1 MVQFE
6 EELQQKNTAALRI
19 KEQEDLA
26 QMLSVKYGLPYT
38 DLTLVPVNIDALKE
52 VSEADARAA
61 KIAPFRV
68 VGKVLHIA
76 TVSPKDPET
85 LHALKELENRGFKTS
100 LHIASERSLNEAWK
114 YYKDVSL
121 SVETSGGILEI
132 SHEKIRGYLE
142 KIKTTEDVIKI
153 VDEVLQSKQKYQTT
167 QLLELLIASALAT
180 DASDIHVEPKEDA
193 VEVRFRLDGV
203 LHKLLSLEHAV
214 SKLVVSRIKLLSGMK
229 LNIKDAAQDGR
240 FSIKLE
246 GADVEIRSSAIPGA
260 YGESIVLRILNPKAI
275 RVSFENLG
283 IEPYLLGLIEKE
295 VEKPNGMVVNTGPTG
310 SGKTTTLYAFL
321 KKLHTPEVKIVTIED
336 PVEYHLPGVTQTQV
350 DTESG
355 YTFANGLRSVLR
367 QDPDVIMVGEI
378 RDNDT
383 AETAIQA
390 ALTGH
395 MVLST
400 LHTNDAAGALPRFVD
415 LGVNPKIIG
424 SALNVV
430 LAQRLVRKLCEACK
444 KQEKSTDE
452 ERALFES
459 VVATLP
465 ERYKNEV
472 AGTDFS
478 LTWHAGGGC
487 AKCGTIG
494 YKGRIGV
501 FEAIIMNAEIEKLI
515 QANPSAREIR
525 GVADAQGL
533 LTLKQD
539 GVLKVLKGVTT
550 LAELARVVGS

>member
-1 MVQFE
+1 
-6 EELQQKNTAALRI
+6 
-19 KEQEDLA
+19 
-26 QMLSVKYGLPYT
+26 MLSVKYGLPYT

-52 VSEADARAA
+52 MSEADARAA
-61 KIAPFRV
+61 KVAPFRV

-76 TVSPKDPET
+76 VVSPEN
-85 LHALKELENRGFKTS
+85 LEAVRVLNELKSRGFKTE
-100 LHIASERSLNEAWK
+100 LYLASERSLSEAWK

-121 SVETSGGILEI
+121 SVETSGGVLEV

-142 KIKTTEDVIKI
+142 KIKTTEDVVKI
-153 VDEVLQSKQKYQTT
+153 VNEVLQSKQKYQTT

-180 DASDIHVEPKEDA
+180 DASDLHLEPKEDA

-203 LHKLLSLEHAV
+203 LHKLVSLEHAV
-214 SKLVVSRIKLLSGMK
+214 SNLIVSRIKLLSGMK
-229 LNIKDAAQDGR
+229 LNVKDAAQDGR

-260 YGESIVLRILNPKAI
+260 YGESVVLRVLNPKAI
-275 RVSFENLG
+275 RVGFENLG
-283 IEPYLLGLIEKE
+283 IEPYLLSLIEKE
-295 VEKPNGMVVNTGPTG
+295 VKKPNGMVINTGPTG

-321 KKLHTPEVKIVTIED
+321 QKLHTPEVKIVTIED
-336 PVEYHLPGVTQTQV
+336 PIEYHLHGVTQTQV

-355 YTFANGLRSVLR
+355 YTFASGLRSVLR

-383 AETAIQA
+383 ASTAIQA

-400 LHTNDAAGALPRFVD
+400 LHTNDAAGALPRLVD
-415 LGVNPKIIG
+415 LGVNSKVIG
-424 SALNVV
+424 SALNIV
-430 LAQRLVRKLCEACK
+430 LAQRLVRKLCDACK

-459 VVATLP
+459 LVATLP
-465 ERYKNEV
+465 ERYKKEV
-472 AGTDFS
+472 AGADFS
-478 LTWHAGGGC
+478 LTWRTGGEGC
-487 AKCGTIG
+487 AKCATVG
-494 YKGRIGV
+494 YKGRVGV
-501 FEAIIMNAEIEKLI
+501 FEAIIMNAEIENLI
-515 QANPSAREIR
+515 KGSPSAREIR
-525 GVADAQGL
+525 EAANAQGL

-539 GVLKVLKGVTT
+539 GVLKVLKGITT
-550 LAELARVVGS
+550 LAELERVVGE